1 MGWGD
6 GKGGWVGGSGPGRGS
21 ASFVTLF
28 PLKISSTN
36 SKTMRAKHLLAGV
49 CCVILGF
56 QYEII
61 FEN

>member
-36 SKTMRAKHLLAGV
+36 KTMRAKHLLAGV